1 MKITPND
8 YRPTVNDRAT
18 TSKSTTQ
25 AKTETTQASRSAS
38 VDFSPAARQLQ
49 QLHSDHNDIDIDRV
63 NALRTALANGT
74 LEIDTSRIAD
84 RLIHSARD
92 LLK

>member
-8 YRPTVNDRAT
+8 YRPAVSDRAT
-18 TSKSTTQ
+18 TSKSSTQ
-25 AKTETTQASRSAS
+25 TKTEPTNPSRSAS

-49 QLHSDHNDIDIDRV
+49 QLHSDHNDIDLDRV

-84 RLIHSARD
+84 RLIHTARD

>member
-8 YRPTVNDRAT
+8 YRPAIADRLNNKKT
-18 TSKSTTQ
+18 TGQPNQNPAKS
-25 AKTETTQASRSAS
+25 SSAS

-49 QLHSDHNDIDIDRV
+49 SLNSDQNDVDLGRV
-63 NALRTALANGT
+63 EALRTALANGT
-74 LEIDTSRIAD
+74 LNIDTSRIAD
-84 RLIHSARD
+84 RIIHSARD